1 MSKSRVAITAGAV
14 FLSAALAVSFVF
26 FKNTDASPIAIERN
40 QAWTYSCE
48 FPVQRPKEIT
58 LTCADG
64 GNLVTN
70 IEWNVWTISGAA
82 GSGTYSENICEPNCA
97 EGRRINVPVT
107 VRLSEPLQYKGRNVL
122 QTLEIEGEAGSQLPN
137 GKTKLV
143 WNVSEFAVTMNW
155 DL

>member
-1 MSKSRVAITAGAV
+1 MSKSRVTITAGAV
-14 FLSAALAVSFVF
+14 FLSTALAVSFILF
-26 FKNTDASPIAIERN
+26 TNTDASPVAIARN

-48 FPVQRPKEIT
+48 FPVQRPESIT

-64 GNLVTN
+64 GMLVTD
-70 IEWNVWTISGAA
+70 IQWNKWTINGAS

-97 EGRRINVPVT
+97 EGRRINVEVT

-122 QTLEIEGEAGSQLPN
+122 QTLEIKAEAGSQLPN
-137 GKTKLV
+137 GKTKLA

-155 DL
+155 DI